1 MAATAPADAV
11 QAPLQVGE
19 QPFGLLARA
28 GRLLL
33 VAAQVGRSD
42 SSAELMRW
50 SMEFSRWRSRWFSS
64 RCDLLSESAV

>member
-1 MAATAPADAV
+1 LDA
-11 QAPLQVGE
+11 
-19 QPFGLLARA
+19 
-28 GRLLL
+28 
-33 VAAQVGRSD
+33 D